1 MKFLAF
7 YNLHQHGNTT
17 TKWFINSKLISELD
31 ERRKMFIFYKLHS
44 LIQCSELVMIPFR
57 ITGIMYSIYKEEKKR
72 KAQENTDHSYDDD
85 GKEVAFLSGER
96 ISKYVGRI

>member
-1 MKFLAF
+1 
-7 YNLHQHGNTT
+7 
-17 TKWFINSKLISELD
+17 
-31 ERRKMFIFYKLHS
+31 
-44 LIQCSELVMIPFR
+44 MIPFR